1 MGATDTRRTLA
12 DGITAVT
19 PPPTPSSASPPA
31 HVAGVDLAKQVEFL
45 QGGASSTGV
54 RAMRSAAAV
63 SAGATLNTRVHP
75 DVSLALRRA
84 SLQRKLDGV
93 EPSTL
98 RGILEE
104 AVMPWLRANGYLP

>member
-1 MGATDTRRTLA
+1 MGATETRRTLT
-12 DGITAVT
+12 DGITAV
-19 PPPTPSSASPPA
+19 SSPPA
-31 HVAGVDLAKQVEFL
+31 TSPLLAAASGVDLAKQVEFL
-45 QGGASSTGV
+45 QGGTSSTGV